1 MEFLRCFRPY
11 EWHKSPSAHL
21 WLLSLQHLLRDANDR
36 IFLYES
42 KKFFDLTNLTKLSYV
57 FFAAYLVTWLLW
69 LFSDCTS
76 EVVTYDLYAIIC
88 HHGTAGG
95 GHYTAYC
102 QNWSNHRWYEFD
114 DQYVT
119 EVSSE
124 TVAKCEAYVL
134 FYKKTSPEMTARRQ
148 RTVELMQVSENK

>member
-1 MEFLRCFRPY
+1 MWVDWKITLGHCSSSRPFTVWLDLVILKVELLLLLLCCHSSYYFYSFLLLTLLT
-11 EWHKSPSAHL
+11 SP
-21 WLLSLQHLLRDANDR
+21 
-36 IFLYES
+36 
-42 KKFFDLTNLTKLSYV
+42 
-57 FFAAYLVTWLLW
+57 
-69 LFSDCTS
+69 DCTS

-134 FYKKTSPEMTARRQ
+134 FYKKTSPEMTSRRQ
-148 RTVELMQVSENK
+148 RTVELMQVSVVSVLVNFNGSWK